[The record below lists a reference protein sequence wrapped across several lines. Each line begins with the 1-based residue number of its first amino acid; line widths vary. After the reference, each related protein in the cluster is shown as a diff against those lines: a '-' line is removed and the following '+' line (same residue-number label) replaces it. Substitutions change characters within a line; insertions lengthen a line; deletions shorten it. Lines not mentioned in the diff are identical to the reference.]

1 MNTPADLRYAK
12 SHEWV
17 RMEKDRA
24 TVGITDHAQTELS
37 DVVFVDLPKP
47 GRKVNAGEVIA
58 TVESV
63 KAASDIYA
71 PVGGRDHRSQR
82 RPRFRSR
89 SDQPRSLCQRL
100 AVPPEADLCRHGPS
114 AFSRSILGFSPEI
127 EP

>member
-71 PVGGRDHRSQR
+71 QVGGEITEANAALASDPGLINRD
-82 RPRFRSR
+82 PYANGWLFRLKPTSAATDHLL
-89 SDQPRSLCQRL
+89 SPDQYSASLQK
-100 AVPPEADLCRHGPS
+100 
-114 AFSRSILGFSPEI
+114 
-127 EP
+127 